1 MDNNCKKSIIA
12 RLKRDSLMRGNKLYL
27 DKSKKINK
35 ILIKSQGKFEA
46 IDDIVRS
53 ESEKPGDELRL
64 LILTDYIKKDAE
76 NEIGAVPI
84 FKRLKKKGFKNI
96 CLLTGNH
103 IEMSEDIVFEAKGT
117 GGSEESKANV
127 LSLVRDYIASG
138 KIKIIVGTVAYLGE
152 GWDAPWINSL
162 ILATTVRSYVTSNQM
177 RGRAIRYLKDKP
189 DKTSAIWHLLSM
201 DSTFTGKYTATEQ
214 IDELAERFTGFMGL
228 SQNGN
233 IITNGIERLNIPMNK
248 LSKSEVDTYNDNV
261 LNRAG
266 NRDLINE
273 KWQKALVL
281 SDGSTTKEKV
291 SVDRKV
297 TPKNFKYYNA
307 LLAFSSGL
315 LSFITVI
322 FDRIIIPIFRHSS
335 SPLISN
341 RWIMVLLT

>member
-1 MDNNCKKSIIA
+1 
-12 RLKRDSLMRGNKLYL
+12 
-27 DKSKKINK
+27 
-35 ILIKSQGKFEA
+35 
-46 IDDIVRS
+46 
-53 ESEKPGDELRL
+53 
-64 LILTDYIKKDAE
+64 
-76 NEIGAVPI
+76 
-84 FKRLKKKGFKNI
+84 
-96 CLLTGNH
+96 
-103 IEMSEDIVFEAKGT
+103 
-117 GGSEESKANV
+117 
-127 LSLVRDYIASG
+127 
-138 KIKIIVGTVAYLGE
+138 
-152 GWDAPWINSL
+152 
-162 ILATTVRSYVTSNQM
+162 M

-281 SDGSTTKEKV
+281 SDGSTAKEKV
-291 SVDRKV
+291 FVDRKV
-297 TPKNFKYYNA
+297 IPKNFKYYNA

-322 FDRIIIPIFRHSS
+322 FDRIIISIFRHSS